1 MNESKGK
8 DRRSRKARLRQKTAD
23 DAAQSDKKRDS
34 NAIFANEYA
43 YVLKDLRRVFALAA
57 VMFVL
62 LIILN
67 IVLQ

>member
-1 MNESKGK
+1 MAK
-8 DRRSRKARLRQKTAD
+8 DRASRRARVRQKTAD
-23 DAAQSDKKRDS
+23 THPQSDKKRDN
-34 NAIFANEYA
+34 NALFAREYA
-43 YVLKDLRRVFALAA
+43 YVLKDLKRVFALAA

>member
-1 MNESKGK
+1 MAK
-8 DRRSRKARLRQKTAD
+8 DRASRRARLRQQTAI
-23 DAAQSDKKRDS
+23 DADITDSKRDGS
-34 NAIFANEYA
+34 SAFAQEYA

-62 LIILN
+62 LIVLN

>member
-1 MNESKGK
+1 MAK
-8 DRRSRKARLRQKTAD
+8 DRRSRRARLRQKTAEEANQTD
-23 DAAQSDKKRDS
+23 NKRDGNS
-34 NAIFANEYA
+34 AFAQDYA

>member
-1 MNESKGK
+1 MAK
-8 DRRSRKARLRQKTAD
+8 DRKSRRARLRQQTAD
-23 DAAQSDKKRDS
+23 DANQIDKKRDG
-34 NAIFANEYA
+34 NATFAQEYA

-67 IVLQ
+67 IILQ